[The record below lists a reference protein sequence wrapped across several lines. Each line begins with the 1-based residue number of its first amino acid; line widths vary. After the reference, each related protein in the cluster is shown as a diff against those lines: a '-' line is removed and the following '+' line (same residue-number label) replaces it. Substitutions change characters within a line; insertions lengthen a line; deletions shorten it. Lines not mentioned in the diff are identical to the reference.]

1 MADIEIDLD
10 TGPHLVEQPML
21 DEDDLINYESD
32 AAGDAQLDAGEQDV
46 AEPENLKAPAGED
59 DDYQYEATDAD
70 HVEEKSNLGTGESED
85 VAEEVDFGNDA
96 TDAQLEVDYDL
107 SINVDDDQVEGQEA
121 GEDGEEHDL
130 ADDIADEAE
139 AAAAAADDEQDD
151 SAPGPAEEADN
162 DEINWEQEEETG
174 EGGDM
179 FAQPDTES
187 SKTEA
192 APLEDA
198 AETKPEGQ
206 NLQDEGEPAFPSIT
220 VHYKGE
226 DFPFLSKSSNG
237 FFSNASVLDDR
248 MDTLL
253 AALRSE
259 LEDEMAEQ
267 DEVVFQID
275 ELGLEFCEVC

>member
-1 MADIEIDLD
+1 MTDIEIEID
-10 TGPHLVEQPML
+10 TGPHLGEQPIL

-32 AAGDAQLDAGEQDV
+32 AVGDAQLDAGDQDIEQADI
-46 AEPENLKAPAGED
+46 PKATAGED
-59 DDYQYEATDAD
+59 DDYQHEAPGNDQG
-70 HVEEKSNLGTGESED
+70 EESNALGNEEAED
-85 VAEEVDFGNDA
+85 IAEEVDFGNEAADGP
-96 TDAQLEVDYDL
+96 LEVDYDL
-107 SINVDDDQVEGQEA
+107 SIGVEEDQGEEREA
-121 GEDGEEHDL
+121 EDGDEGEAEHDL

-139 AAAAAADDEQDD
+139 AAAAAADDDQDD
-151 SAPGPAEEADN
+151 DGPADN
-162 DEINWEQEEETG
+162 DEINWEQEEESG
-174 EGGDM
+174 EAGDM
-179 FAQPDTES
+179 FAQPDIE
-187 SKTEA
+187 KDQAEA
-192 APLEDA
+192 ATAEDA
-198 AETKPEGQ
+198 SNAQPEEQ
-206 NLQDEGEPAFPSIT
+206 NQQNKGEPAFPSIT

-237 FFSNASVLDDR
+237 FFANASVLDDR

>member
-10 TGPHLVEQPML
+10 TGPHLGEQPML

-46 AEPENLKAPAGED
+46 AEPETLKAPAGED
-59 DDYQYEATDAD
+59 DDYQHDAADED
-70 HVEEKSNLGTGESED
+70 HIEEQNALGNGESED

-96 TDAQLEVDYDL
+96 TDGQLEVDYDL
-107 SINVDDDQVEGQEA
+107 SINVQDEQVEEQED
-121 GEDGEEHDL
+121 EEEHDL

-139 AAAAAADDEQDD
+139 AAAAAADEEQDD
-151 SAPGPAEEADN
+151 AAAGPAEEADN

-187 SKTEA
+187 SKTEP

-198 AETKPEGQ
+198 AETKPVEQ
-206 NLQDEGEPAFPSIT
+206 NQQDEGEPAFPSIT

-237 FFSNASVLDDR
+237 FFSNASILDDR